1 MVAIE
6 GAVKIGGAVKHET
19 YDFLNFISRGNVL
32 DLAVGTILG
41 GLFGKIVSS
50 FVDDLVGPVLSVLST
65 HSLEDSFIT
74 IRRGNN
80 APYRSV
86 EEAKK
91 DGAVIMKWG
100 PFLQI
105 VINFLIQGFC
115 LYFILRLVD
124 QAKKVP
130 AYVADWGFS

>member
-1 MVAIE
+1 MAAI
-6 GAVKIGGAVKHET
+6 GSVVKGET
-19 YDFLNFISRGNVL
+19 YDFMKFISRGNVL

-50 FVDDLVGPVLSVLST
+50 FVDDLVGPVLSVIST

-74 IRRGNN
+74 IRRGDN
-80 APYRSV
+80 APYRTV

-91 DGAVIMKWG
+91 DGAVIMRWG
-100 PFLQI
+100 PFVQI
-105 VINFLIQGFC
+105 IINFLIQGFC

-124 QAKKVP
+124 EAKKVP
-130 AYVADWGFS
+130 LYVADRSLT

>member
-1 MVAIE
+1 MATL
-6 GAVKIGGAVKHET
+6 GGAVKGET
-19 YDFLNFISRGNVL
+19 YDFMKFISRGNVL

-50 FVDDLVGPVLSVLST
+50 FVDDLVGPLLSIIST

-74 IRRGNN
+74 IRRGDN
-80 APYRSV
+80 APYRTV
-86 EEAKK
+86 EEARR
-91 DGAVIMKWG
+91 DGAVIMRWG

-105 VINFLIQGFC
+105 VINFLVQGLC
-115 LYFILRLVD
+115 LYFFLRMVD

-130 AYVADWGFS
+130 AYVSSWGVS

>member
-1 MVAIE
+1 MAAI
-6 GAVKIGGAVKHET
+6 GSVVKGET
-19 YDFLNFISRGNVL
+19 YDFVKFISRGNVL

-50 FVDDLVGPVLSVLST
+50 FVDDLVGPVLSVIST

-80 APYRSV
+80 APYRTV

-91 DGAVIMKWG
+91 DGAVIMRWG
-100 PFLQI
+100 PFVQI
-105 VINFLIQGFC
+105 IINFLIQGFC

-124 QAKKVP
+124 EAKKVP
-130 AYVADWGFS
+130 EYVSGWSLT

>member
-1 MVAIE
+1 MAAI
-6 GAVKIGGAVKHET
+6 GSVVKGET
-19 YDFLNFISRGNVL
+19 YDFMKFISRGNVL

-50 FVDDLVGPVLSVLST
+50 FVDDLVGPVLSVIST

-74 IRRGNN
+74 IRRGDN
-80 APYRSV
+80 APYRTV

-91 DGAVIMKWG
+91 DGAVIMRWG
-100 PFLQI
+100 PFVQI
-105 VINFLIQGFC
+105 IINFLIQGFC

-124 QAKKVP
+124 EAKKVP
-130 AYVADWGFS
+130 SYVADWSLT

>member
-1 MVAIE
+1 MAALGGV
-6 GAVKIGGAVKHET
+6 GGVVKGET
-19 YDFLNFISRGNVL
+19 YDFMKFISRGNVL

-50 FVDDLVGPVLSVLST
+50 FVDDLVGPILSVIST

-80 APYRSV
+80 APYRSI
-86 EEAKK
+86 EEARR
-91 DGAVIMKWG
+91 DGAVIMRWG
-100 PFLQI
+100 PFVQI
-105 VINFLIQGFC
+105 VINFLIQGLC
-115 LYFILRLVD
+115 LYFVLRMVD

-130 AYVADWGFS
+130 EYVSGWSLT